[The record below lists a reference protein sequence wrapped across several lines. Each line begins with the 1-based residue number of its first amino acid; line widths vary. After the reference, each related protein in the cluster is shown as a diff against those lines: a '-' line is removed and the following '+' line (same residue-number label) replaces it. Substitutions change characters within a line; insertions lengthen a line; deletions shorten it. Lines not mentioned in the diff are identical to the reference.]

1 MGVYSGLYPGVYRK
15 SAELETDTEAQEAGK
30 EALMTII
37 WWTLYILGALT
48 IGVVWIYLMGFIGY
62 LFKVIKNKEWA
73 KVKTSQGP
81 SGNFVLAK
89 DLRNLVQSTV
99 EANITNRGI
108 LSRKDIESLIRMEV
122 AAYLAKLEISH
133 TTYPG
138 LGKEELKFKTKE
150 DK

>member
-1 MGVYSGLYPGVYRK
+1 
-15 SAELETDTEAQEAGK
+15 
-30 EALMTII
+30 MTVI

-62 LFKVIKNKEWA
+62 LFKV
-73 KVKTSQGP
+73 KTSQGP
-81 SGNFVLAK
+81 SGNFVLTK
-89 DLRNLVQSTV
+89 DLRNLVKSTV

-122 AAYLAKLEISH
+122 AAHLARLEISH